1 MDPSVVI
8 AHNPVPAGADAA
20 TADVLEQVAMVAEA
34 LEELAIPYEV
44 REITDPTAVEPFR
57 GKVVFNLF
65 EAEAGK
71 FPLPLVFAR
80 ALEAAGVPFTGSSRE
95 VLALTTNKV
104 ATRQRLTEF
113 SVPVAPGGVAFQ
125 DLDSVPPPWL
135 VKPAWEDASVGL
147 EGNPVCF
154 TRKDLEQRVAQLARR
169 FPGQEI
175 LVEHFLPGREFNV
188 SLLATGST
196 LEVLP
201 VAEIAFVDFPPELPP
216 VVSYEAKWEAGSFAD
231 THTVR
236 VFPPADDPVVSTARE
251 LALQA
256 ALACGVGGYARVDLR
271 CNEEGKPCVL
281 EVNANPCLA
290 PWAGFLA
297 AAAQAGL
304 APSQVVSRV
313 LAATGVVCA

>member
-1 MDPSVVI
+1 MDPAVVI
-8 AHNPVPAGADAA
+8 AHNPVPAGADPA
-20 TADVLEQVAMVAEA
+20 TADVLEQVALVAEA
-34 LEELAIPYEV
+34 LEDLAIPYEV
-44 REITDPTAVEPFR
+44 REVNDPTAVEPFR

-65 EAEAGK
+65 EAEARR
-71 FPLPLVFAR
+71 FQLPLVFAQT
-80 ALEAAGVPFTGSSRE
+80 LEASGIPFTGSCRD

-104 ATRQRLTEF
+104 ATRQRLAEF
-113 SVPVAPGGVAFQ
+113 GVPVAPGGVAFQ
-125 DLDSVPPPWL
+125 DLASVPSPWL

-188 SLLATGST
+188 SLLAAGNT

-201 VAEIAFVDFPPELPP
+201 VAEIVFLDFPPELPP
-216 VVSYEAKWEAGSFAD
+216 LVSYEAKWEAGSFAD

-236 VFPPADDPVVSTARE
+236 VFPPAEDPVVATARE
-251 LALQA
+251 LALKA
-256 ALACGVGGYARVDLR
+256 ALACGVSGYARVDLR
-271 CNEEGKPCVL
+271 CNEEGRPCVL

-290 PWAGFLA
+290 PGAGFLA

-304 APSQVVSRV
+304 NPPQVVSRI